1 MTGARFIHDTLERHG
16 WDVLIA
22 DEYDGIVEDES

>member
-1 MTGARFIHDTLERHG
+1 MAVHDTLERHG

-22 DEYDGIVEDES
+22 DEDDGIVEEDES